1 MSADCRI
8 VGRFFVRTRTPA
20 GGIASKELKQ
30 KLKNVKSK
38 KRPARRAII
47 LKSASWYA
55 NAALSIGISAKA
67 EPRTH

>member
-1 MSADCRI
+1 
-8 VGRFFVRTRTPA
+8 VRTRTPA
-20 GGIASKELKQ
+20 GGIASKEFKQ
-30 KLKNVKSK
+30 KLKSGKSK

-67 EPRTH
+67 ESSTH

>member
-1 MSADCRI
+1 M
-8 VGRFFVRTRTPA
+8 RTRAPA
-20 GGIASKELKQ
+20 GGIASREFKQ
-30 KLKNVKSK
+30 KLKNGKSK

-67 EPRTH
+67 EPSTH

>member
-1 MSADCRI
+1 M
-8 VGRFFVRTRTPA
+8 VELQGRFFVRTRAPA

-30 KLKNVKSK
+30 KPKNVKSK

-67 EPRTH
+67 ENRTH

>member
-1 MSADCRI
+1 
-8 VGRFFVRTRTPA
+8 VRTRAPA

-30 KLKNVKSK
+30 KLKNGKSK
-38 KRPARRAII
+38 KRPARRAIV
-47 LKSASWYA
+47 LKTASWYA

>member
-1 MSADCRI
+1 M
-8 VGRFFVRTRTPA
+8 RTRAPA
-20 GGIASKELKQ
+20 GGIASRELKQ
-30 KLKNVKSK
+30 KLKNVKPG

-67 EPRTH
+67 EPSTH

>member
-1 MSADCRI
+1 
-8 VGRFFVRTRTPA
+8 VRTRAPA
-20 GGIASKELKQ
+20 GGIASREHKQ
-30 KLKNVKSK
+30 KLKNVKPG

-67 EPRTH
+67 ESGTH

>member
-1 MSADCRI
+1 
-8 VGRFFVRTRTPA
+8 VRTRAPA
-20 GGIASKELKQ
+20 GGIASKDFKQ
-30 KLKNVKSK
+30 KLKNGKSK

-67 EPRTH
+67 ENSTH

>member
-1 MSADCRI
+1 
-8 VGRFFVRTRTPA
+8 VRTRAPS
-20 GGIASKELKQ
+20 GSIASKEFKQ
-30 KLKNVKSK
+30 KLKNVKSKSK

-67 EPRTH
+67 ESRTH